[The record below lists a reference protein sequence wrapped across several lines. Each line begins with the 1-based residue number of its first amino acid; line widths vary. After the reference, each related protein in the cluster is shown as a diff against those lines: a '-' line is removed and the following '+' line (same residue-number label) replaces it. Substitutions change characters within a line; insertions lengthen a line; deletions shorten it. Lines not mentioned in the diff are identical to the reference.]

1 MTLHYE
7 LELTTKREKLVE
19 QLLNLKGLMEKI
31 NVPDKPM
38 GQLKPSSLAVAIL
51 TKELGFEPVLHLRS
65 IDRNLL
71 TLHSEIYGAYLFDI
85 KEVLIVK
92 GDVSSYEGFG
102 KFDKHKL
109 EDIVEKLKADPKL
122 SNISLGLPLTN
133 LNLDEKTKLRL
144 SSKADFFV
152 TLQIQHPKE
161 IPDELLSFV
170 KERNKRLQAYYILTS
185 PSNKDILKNLG
196 FELHQ
201 KSIKEHIECLEEL
214 EKILDAVV
222 ISCPRDL
229 PFLLEF
235 LRIYRKK

>member
-7 LELTTKREKLVE
+7 LEPTTKREKLLE
-19 QLLNLKGLMEKI
+19 QLLNLKGLVEKI

-71 TLHSEIYGAYLFDI
+71 SLHSEIYGAYLFDI

-92 GDVSSYEGFG
+92 GDVSSHEGFE
-102 KFDKHKL
+102 KFDKSRL
-109 EDIVEKLKADPKL
+109 EDIVEKLRADPKL
-122 SNISLGLPLTN
+122 SSISLGLPLTK

-152 TLQIQHPKE
+152 TLQVQHPKE
-161 IPDELLSFV
+161 IPEELLNYV
-170 KERNKRLQAYYILTS
+170 KEKNKRLQAYYLLTS
-185 PSNKDILKNLG
+185 PFNKDVLKSLG
-196 FELHQ
+196 FEFYQ
-201 KSIKEHIECLEEL
+201 KSIEEHMECLEEL

-235 LRIYRKK
+235 LRRYRKR